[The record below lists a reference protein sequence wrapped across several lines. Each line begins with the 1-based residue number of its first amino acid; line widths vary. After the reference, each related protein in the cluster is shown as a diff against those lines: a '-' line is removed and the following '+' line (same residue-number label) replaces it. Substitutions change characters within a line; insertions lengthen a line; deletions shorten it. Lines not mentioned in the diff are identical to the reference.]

1 MTSSSSISWFKRL
14 RRNQLWVSYSSS
26 FLSGRGMEG
35 GAGYI
40 ASANWEIRLS
50 CCSYGNKRKSWLQ
63 SRNFLISLIKSGVQA
78 VVVVLYLQHQNIAN
92 GRTSCGSDKA
102 RAALRDNAGQ
112 SRLNENLWIRDSVQY
127 TCSLAE
133 IAGQSTWSAY
143 LTSSSSVQLKLKS
156 EDIFIHIKCSRRAV
170 SLSSDI
176 RSKAIIKQSSAT
188 PFRNHAAKL
197 RLFAAKSVQDRE
209 EILLKYHFL

>member
-1 MTSSSSISWFKRL
+1 MTSSSWRSCLIRL
-14 RRNQLWVSYSSS
+14 RLNQIEESSSS
-26 FLSGRGMEG
+26 FFSRWGREG
-35 GAGYI
+35 GTGDMT
-40 ASANWEIRLS
+40 SANWEISSS
-50 CCSYGNKRKSWLQ
+50 CRSYGNNCRSCSQ

-143 LTSSSSVQLKLKS
+143 LTSSSSVQLKS